1 MTMSSN
7 TDGKV
12 SIETRER
19 LLSALGSPPGV
30 VVARRIVDV
39 VDHIEVI
46 LPAAGSI
53 AADSRPS
60 EFQGFAVSYR
70 VGSVASAGR
79 W

>member
-1 MTMSSN
+1 MSSR

-30 VVARRIVDV
+30 VVARRIGDA

-53 AADSRPS
+53 AADNRPP
-60 EFQGFAVSYR
+60 EFEGFPVSYR
-70 VGSVASAGR
+70 VGSVASAAT